1 MESLTSFKIP
11 IALVLTIMIAGCAK
25 INPELWSL
33 VSNGDHKPAAPGP
46 VAGSAA
52 VATDSLP
59 GAVMTSTSGA
69 TAKLSSRP
77 EGSPELVSPR
87 QYKLKLGVVER

>member
-11 IALVLTIMIAGCAK
+11 MALILATMVGGCAK

-33 VSNGDHKPAAPGP
+33 GSNGDHKPTTPGTA
-46 VAGSAA
+46 AGSAA

-59 GAVMTSTSGA
+59 GTVMTSTSGA
-69 TAKLSSRP
+69 KAKLSSRS
-77 EGSPELVSPR
+77 EGSSVLVSPR